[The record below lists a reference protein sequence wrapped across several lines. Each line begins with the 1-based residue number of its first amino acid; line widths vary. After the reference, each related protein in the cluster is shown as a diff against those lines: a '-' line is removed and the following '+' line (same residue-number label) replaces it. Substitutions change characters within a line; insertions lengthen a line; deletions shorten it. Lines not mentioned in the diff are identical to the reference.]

1 MTTLESVRAHMDS
14 YRGATSGYP
23 FGPGAQVYK
32 VGGKMFGLIAEN
44 EQPLRVNLKCDPEA
58 ALQLRAGFE
67 AIIPGYHMNKR
78 HWNTVILDGTVPE
91 PIVLEMFDDS
101 YERVFASLTRTGRD
115 RIAQHGA

>member
-101 YERVFASLTRTGRD
+101 YERVFASLTRTVRD